1 MTYPRAVASD
11 HRRDPRRG
19 RPTLDPYSSEDS
31 NASEVPVASGRGLSG
46 RRRGRSSHRRPP
58 SALARDLPEAAL
70 RATSRRLMSPR
81 STVPLTWAV
90 VRTRRVL
97 HGSVNRPRI
106 DGMQGSGVQI
116 PSAPP
121 QVNARAAATQHF
133 VVRRRSGRPRRR
145 PPAWPTSPSMTR
157 EGWRRPPARRRRGA
171 AGHGGGAAPGG
182 RGRPGRLHRGL
193 GAPPQVGGRR
203 RRPGAAGDAV
213 AAPGAREGPVLWSG
227 RRGDL
232 LRATRW
238 RPTAVRTGVCAARE
252 RPSKAKEGVLTHG
265 DRRWRSCVPI
275 LNAGITGRVR
285 SDRFVTL

>member
-171 AGHGGGAAPGG
+171 AGHGGAQLQVGEVGPAASTAALEPRRRLVVDGGARAPRGMPLLPPGPGKDQSSG
-182 RGRPGRLHRGL
+182 RGGEVTSSVRLG
-193 GAPPQVGGRR
+193 GGPPLCGPAFAQLASDRR
-203 RRPGAAGDAV
+203 RRRKV
-213 AAPGAREGPVLWSG
+213 
-227 RRGDL
+227 
-232 LRATRW
+232 
-238 RPTAVRTGVCAARE
+238 
-252 RPSKAKEGVLTHG
+252 
-265 DRRWRSCVPI
+265 
-275 LNAGITGRVR
+275 
-285 SDRFVTL
+285 F